1 MHPSEFFKNCSLRT
15 GIDVFEIYDTDLKEK
30 LKNVHPK
37 NFLKTKITLPVYK
50 VNLSYLTEKGN
61 YKTVDRYAVMDSSVD
76 DEYFD
81 FWLDIFMRDYNND
94 NPNHKMINCE
104 INNIERLCEAVLPI
118 GWLFTICI

>member
-1 MHPSEFFKNCSLRT
+1 MHPSELFKNCSLRT
-15 GIDVFEIYDTDLKEK
+15 GIDIFEIYDTDLKEK

-61 YKTVDRYAVMDSSVD
+61 YKTVDRYAVMDSSAD

-81 FWLDIFMRDYNND
+81 SWLDMFMRDYNND

-104 INNIERLCEAVLPI
+104 INNIKRLCEAVLPI
-118 GWLFTICI
+118 G

>member
-1 MHPSEFFKNCSLRT
+1 MHPSEFFKNCYLRT
-15 GIDVFEIYDTDLKEK
+15 GIDIFEIYDTDLKEK

-61 YKTVDRYAVMDSSVD
+61 YKTVDRYAVMDSSAD

-81 FWLDIFMRDYNND
+81 FWLDMFMRDYNND

-118 GWLFTICI
+118 G

>member
-1 MHPSEFFKNCSLRT
+1 MHPSECVENCSLRT

-30 LKNVHPK
+30 LKSVHPK
-37 NFLKTKITLPVYK
+37 NLLKTKITLPVYK
-50 VNLSYLTEKGN
+50 VNLSYITEKGN
-61 YKTVDRYAVMDSSVD
+61 YKTVERYAVMDSSAD

-81 FWLDIFMRDYNND
+81 FWLDMFMRDYNND

-118 GWLFTICI
+118 G